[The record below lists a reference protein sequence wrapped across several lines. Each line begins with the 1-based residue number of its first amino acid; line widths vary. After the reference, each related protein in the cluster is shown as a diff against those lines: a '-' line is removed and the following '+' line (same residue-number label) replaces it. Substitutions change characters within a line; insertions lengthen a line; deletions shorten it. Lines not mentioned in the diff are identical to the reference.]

1 MTQATALRVQ
11 AFTTGD
17 VAAQCSATPG
27 WVQQYQQMSP
37 GHFAGHIRYLDL
49 QGVQVYEECMNT
61 RVEQHFNDAFA
72 VNNKHR
78 CQSAEMQHDGEEK
91 SAVRYAEDFLKQQ
104 EMTAA

>member
-1 MTQATALRVQ
+1 
-11 AFTTGD
+11 
-17 VAAQCSATPG
+17 
-27 WVQQYQQMSP
+27 
-37 GHFAGHIRYLDL
+37 
-49 QGVQVYEECMNT
+49 
-61 RVEQHFNDAFA
+61 VEQHFNDAFA

>member
-1 MTQATALRVQ
+1 
-11 AFTTGD
+11 
-17 VAAQCSATPG
+17 
-27 WVQQYQQMSP
+27 MSLMDEFKKIIHP
-37 GHFAGHIRYLDL
+37 YDDEDYD
-49 QGVQVYEECMNT
+49 YEE
-61 RVEQHFNDAFA
+61 EQHFNDAFA